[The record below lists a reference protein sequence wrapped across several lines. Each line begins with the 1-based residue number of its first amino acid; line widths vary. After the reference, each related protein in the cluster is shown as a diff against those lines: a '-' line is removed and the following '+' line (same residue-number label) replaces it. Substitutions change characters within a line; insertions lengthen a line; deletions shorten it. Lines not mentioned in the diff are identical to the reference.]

1 VTPPAGNARRRSVD
15 AVQNRDREEEI
26 MNIDVTALQTMPELA
41 AAPTGLRPKQCKTA
55 TDVKCA
61 WWPVGTCVYTR
72 VVVK

>member
-1 VTPPAGNARRRSVD
+1 
-15 AVQNRDREEEI
+15 